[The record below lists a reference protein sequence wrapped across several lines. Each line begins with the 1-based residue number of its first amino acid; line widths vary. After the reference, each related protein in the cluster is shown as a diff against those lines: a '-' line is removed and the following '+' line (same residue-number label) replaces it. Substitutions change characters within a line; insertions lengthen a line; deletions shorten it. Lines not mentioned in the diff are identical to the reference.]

1 MRERDEVTGEK
12 GRGGSL
18 GSLGSL
24 RALVHRGS
32 WRLTEA
38 EGHGGKTTAGGARPA
53 ELRNAEG
60 SGAHGGWGR
69 EETRTG
75 LNY

>member
-1 MRERDEVTGEK
+1 MKSHVRKDDD
-12 GRGGSL
+12 GSL

-32 WRLTEA
+32 WKLTEA
-38 EGHGGKTTAGGARPA
+38 EGHGGKPTAGGARPA

-60 SGAHGGWGR
+60 SKAHGGWGR

-75 LNY
+75 LHY